1 MVLFVA
7 RNTTKD
13 SSEAIVNVLLAS
25 RVQLTH
31 KSNRNV
37 EKKEE
42 KDSLGL
48 CGIVGRDRLKANCC
62 DLWKR
67 FCLTLNVSEKR
78 LGLDKRLQFKYSQGI
93 AATAELLNHSR
104 ENEDNKLS
112 TWFLETSF
120 ASEGNR
126 KQNIP

>member
-1 MVLFVA
+1 M
-7 RNTTKD
+7 
-13 SSEAIVNVLLAS
+13 IVNVLLAS

-37 EKKEE
+37 EKKE

-48 CGIVGRDRLKANCC
+48 CRIVGIDRLQGNCC

-78 LGLDKRLQFKYSQGI
+78 LLLDRRLQFKYRGV
-93 AATAELLNHSR
+93 AATAGLLNHSR
-104 ENEDNKLS
+104 ENEGKKLS

-126 KQNIP
+126 KQNIL